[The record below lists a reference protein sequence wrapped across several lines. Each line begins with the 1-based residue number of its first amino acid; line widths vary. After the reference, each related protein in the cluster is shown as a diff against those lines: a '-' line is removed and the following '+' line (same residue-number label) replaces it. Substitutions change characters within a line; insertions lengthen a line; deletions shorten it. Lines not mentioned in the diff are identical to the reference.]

1 MKEQLNLDIQIA
13 LKGAKGYKVENDK
26 FVINLVTYLYDK
38 VQQNPQLYGLQK
50 IPIDPIPEQLQEVLD
65 YLNEKAKSSFTLKN
79 KKTKELIIARFN
91 DGYKLPDFKLVIDRK
106 VKQWLNT
113 DQAKYIRPIT
123 LFAQSKFE
131 TYLNEVEKNEQSRF
145 NKYEQSISQAKQ
157 HGW

>member
-13 LKGAKGYKVENDK
+13 LKGAKGYKIENEK
-26 FVINLVTYLYDK
+26 FVVNLVTYLYDK

-91 DGYKLPDFKLVIDRK
+91 DGYKLNDFKVVIERK

>member
-13 LKGAKGYKVENDK
+13 LNGAKRYKVDNEK
-26 FVINLVTYLYDK
+26 FVVNLVTYLYDK
-38 VQQNPQLYGLQK
+38 VQQHPQLYGLQK
-50 IPIDPIPEQLQEVLD
+50 IPKDLIPEQLQEVLD

-91 DGYKLPDFKLVIDRK
+91 DGYKLNDFKIVIERK